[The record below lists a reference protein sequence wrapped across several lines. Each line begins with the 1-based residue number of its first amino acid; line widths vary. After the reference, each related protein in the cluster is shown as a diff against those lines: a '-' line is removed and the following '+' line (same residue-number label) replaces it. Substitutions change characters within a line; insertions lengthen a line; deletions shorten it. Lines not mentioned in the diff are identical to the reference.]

1 MSGLYSGD
9 FKEASQPIR
18 SHLGATMGRT
28 LARNFITLLLLIVPL
43 STWADSTLD
52 YQNRGDRFEG
62 IRPKPVSGYN
72 IELIS
77 VLVDYQEPTTQLPDQ
92 LRVAFHLQSQPAVHL
107 TVREQDYR
115 LFYWLDKIKPTK
127 PWQANSLNEFTW
139 PTGAVLRHL
148 DQPFNIY
155 ELGVLIRLKKE
166 TPAVDEDVAPAILY
180 HTRRPEKIG
189 AYLFTMKINGD
200 ARLSCKIFRGR
211 EPTELMTQTFRRIPG
226 GRPFTVR
233 WETGAAQE
241 GQYGLVCDGYFLDSN
256 QHLTQTVRFFHR
268 PTVR

>member
-1 MSGLYSGD
+1 MDAIMAL
-9 FKEASQPIR
+9 K
-18 SHLGATMGRT
+18 LV
-28 LARNFITLLLLIVPL
+28 RNFLFLVLLMMPL
-43 STWADSTLD
+43 SLWADSNLD

-62 IRPKPVSGYN
+62 IRPKPVSGYD

-77 VLVDYQEPTTQLPDQ
+77 VLVDYQEPAAQLPDQ

-139 PTGAVLRHL
+139 PTGAVLRQL
-148 DQPFNIY
+148 DQRLNIY

-166 TPAVDEDVAPAILY
+166 TPGSVEDVAPAILY
-180 HTRRPEKIG
+180 HTRPPEKIG
-189 AYLFTMKINGD
+189 GYLFTMKTNGD
-200 ARLSCKIFRGR
+200 ARLSCKIFRDGTAD
-211 EPTELMTQTFRRIPG
+211 PLMSQSFRRIPG

-233 WETGAAQE
+233 WDAGGAQE
-241 GQYGLVCDGYFLDSN
+241 AHHALVCDGYFLDTN
-256 QHLTQTVRFFHR
+256 QHLSQTVRFFHR
-268 PTVR
+268 PTMR

>member
-1 MSGLYSGD
+1 
-9 FKEASQPIR
+9 
-18 SHLGATMGRT
+18 MGRT

-52 YQNRGDRFEG
+52 YQNRGDRSEG
-62 IRPKPVSGYN
+62 IRPKPVSGYD

-77 VLVDYQEPTTQLPDQ
+77 VLADYQEPATQLPDQ
-92 LRVAFHLQSQPAVHL
+92 LRVGFYLQSQTPVYL

-127 PWQANSLNEFTW
+127 PWQANSINEFTW
-139 PTGAVLRHL
+139 PTSAVLQRL
-148 DQPFNIY
+148 DQKLNPY
-155 ELGVLIRLKKE
+155 ELGVLIRLGRE
-166 TPAVDEDVAPAILY
+166 TPATNEEIAPAILY
-180 HTRRPEKIG
+180 HAHPPKKING
-189 AYLFTMKINGD
+189 YLFTMKTNGD

-241 GQYGLVCDGYFLDSN
+241 GQYALVCDGYFLDNN

-268 PTVR
+268 PTVQ